1 MDTFLEIMMYSAFVF
16 GGLSA
21 VAAVFALMGKF
32 LSDITH
38 DPDAVEH

>member
-1 MDTFLEIMMYSAFVF
+1 MDTFLEIMMYSAFVL
-16 GGLSA
+16 GGLA
-21 VAAVFALMGKF
+21 TVAAVFVLLGKF

>member
-21 VAAVFALMGKF
+21 LAAVFALLAKF
-32 LSDITH
+32 LRDITH
-38 DPDAVEH
+38 DPDAAEH